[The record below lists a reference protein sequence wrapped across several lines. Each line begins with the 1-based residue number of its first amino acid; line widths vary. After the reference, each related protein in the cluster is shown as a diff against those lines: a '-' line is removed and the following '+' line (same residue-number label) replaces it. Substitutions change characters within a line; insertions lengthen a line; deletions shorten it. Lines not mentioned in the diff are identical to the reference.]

1 MQRPSDIKYS
11 QITIDSCNLY
21 WRCVCSCAKKAKE
34 SIDDAFIYTN
44 VITEFLSR
52 VKDIQSTYG
61 YDNSTIY
68 FLFDNP
74 KSKINVRK
82 LIDDH
87 YKSHRYNE
95 HIPKEFWD
103 TLALLEM
110 ILQCYSNNYVI
121 MRLNGC
127 EADDLVYPLIKEK
140 VNDKNKM
147 LLISVD
153 MDWSRA
159 LSLSENVHW
168 FNYSELFWHREIFK
182 QKYSFYPEGNKV
194 KFFKTFRGD
203 TSDDIS
209 PAVPNIPSK
218 LLLYIMDTY
227 DDINVFISSFNKN
240 ENIPEQ
246 WKIKILE
253 NRSKILSN
261 YQLVDF
267 VQIEENIETYSFKCK
282 ENIPELRY
290 WFKLLDLPFENRM
303 IYKEEKSSSFFKKP
317 KAKYYRS

>member
-1 MQRPSDIKYS
+1 MQQSDRKYE
-11 QITIDSCNLY
+11 QIAIDGNNAW
-21 WRCVCSCAKKAKE
+21 WRSVCATVKKSKE
-34 SIDDAFIYTN
+34 VDGVFIYTQAI
-44 VITEFLSR
+44 VEFLNR
-52 VKDIQSTYG
+52 VKEIQNQFG

-68 FLFDNP
+68 LLFDNP
-74 KSKINVRK
+74 KSKINTRQM
-82 LIDDH
+82 IDEH
-87 YKSHRYNE
+87 YKSHRCNE
-95 HIPKEFWD
+95 SVPKEFWD

-110 ILQCYSNNYVI
+110 IIQCYSNNYVI

-140 VNDKNKM
+140 VDAKNKM

-159 LSLSENVHW
+159 LSFSENVHW
-168 FNYSELFWHREIFK
+168 FNYSELFWHKEIFK

-203 TSDDIS
+203 PSDDIS

-218 LLLYIMDTY
+218 LLFYIMDTY
-227 DDINVFISSFNKN
+227 DDIEVFILNFNQDK
-240 ENIPEQ
+240 NIPEQ

-267 VQIEENIETYSFKCK
+267 VQIEENIDTYTFKCK

-303 IYKEEKSSSFFKKP
+303 IYKEEKSNIFFKKP